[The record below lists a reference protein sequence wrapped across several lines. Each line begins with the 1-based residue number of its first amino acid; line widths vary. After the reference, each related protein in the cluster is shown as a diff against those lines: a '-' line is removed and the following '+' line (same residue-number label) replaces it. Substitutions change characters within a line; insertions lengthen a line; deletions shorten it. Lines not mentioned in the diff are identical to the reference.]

1 MFQSFRNLG
10 SALVCALLAT
20 AVCGAPAASQSLHD
34 FVEAAASRTPDLASV
49 AARRDAIAARQTA
62 ADGLTPGAPVFNGSY
77 LTDQLIRNR
86 QQRELQI
93 GLSTPIWL
101 PGEGSAARAL
111 ANAEADRAATQV
123 ATTRLKLA
131 GQVRDLLADFA
142 LAQAEL
148 ALAERRLRDARAT
161 EGDVDRRARVRDA
174 SEADLLLA
182 RAERIAA
189 DAELQDRQVA
199 LKQNRLAFQTLTG
212 LPPVATALREPLA
225 AAADANDPRLGE
237 ARGAITVA
245 RANQTL
251 TGIQLRDS
259 PEIGVIA
266 RRSRDALGSFY
277 NHSIGVEMRIPFAT
291 DARNRPRQTAA
302 QAELTEAAA
311 GYDTIARELDA
322 ARQKARIGYDNALI
336 QHDLARAR
344 SQALA
349 RQSALVGR
357 SYQAGQVS
365 LEAVLRARAF
375 AYEAEATS
383 IRADIASASAVGK
396 LNQAYGVMP

>member
-1 MFQSFRNLG
+1 MFQSLRPIGGAF
-10 SALVCALLAT
+10 VCALLTSALY
-20 AVCGAPAASQSLHD
+20 GAPAASQSLHD
-34 FVEAAASRTPDLASV
+34 FVEAAASRNPDLAGL
-49 AARRDAIAARQTA
+49 AARRDAIAARRTA
-62 ADGLTPGAPVFNGSY
+62 AEALTPGAPVFSGSY
-77 LTDQLIRNR
+77 LTDQLVRNR

-111 ANAEADRAATQV
+111 ADAEADRATTQV
-123 ATTRLKLA
+123 AATRLKLA
-131 GQVRDLLADFA
+131 GQVRDLLAGFA

-161 EGDVDRRARVRDA
+161 ESDVDRRARARDA

-189 DAELQDRQVA
+189 DAELRDRQVA
-199 LKQNRLAFQTLTG
+199 LKQNRLEFQTLTG

-225 AAADANDPRLGE
+225 AAAEANDPRLGE
-237 ARGAITVA
+237 ARDAMVVA
-245 RANQTL
+245 RANQAL

-302 QAELTEAAA
+302 QAELTEATA
-311 GYDTIARELDA
+311 GYDAIARDIDA
-322 ARQKARIGYDNALI
+322 ARQKARIGHDNTLI
-336 QHDLARAR
+336 QRDLARAR

>member
-1 MFQSFRNLG
+1 MFQSLRPIGGAF
-10 SALVCALLAT
+10 ACALLTSALF
-20 AVCGAPAASQSLHD
+20 GAPAASQSLHD
-34 FVEAAASRTPDLASV
+34 FVEAAASRNPDLAGL
-49 AARRDAIAARQTA
+49 AARRDAIAARRMA
-62 ADGLTPGAPVFNGSY
+62 ADALTPGAPIFSGSY

-93 GLSTPIWL
+93 GVSTPIWL

-111 ANAEADRAATQV
+111 ADAEADRAASQV
-123 ATTRLKLA
+123 AATRLKLA
-131 GQVRDLLADFA
+131 GQVRDGLAGFA

-161 EGDVDRRARVRDA
+161 ESDIDRRARAGDA

-182 RAERIAA
+182 RAERLAA
-189 DAELQDRQVA
+189 DGELRDRQVA
-199 LKQNRLAFQTLTG
+199 VKQSRLAFQTLTG
-212 LPPVATALREPLA
+212 LQPLA
-225 AAADANDPRLGE
+225 AALREALAAVAAAQDPRLGE
-237 ARGAITVA
+237 ARDAITMA
-245 RANQTL
+245 RANQNL
-251 TGIQLRDS
+251 AGIQLRDS
-259 PEIGVIA
+259 PEIGVVA

-277 NHSIGVEMRIPFAT
+277 NHSIGIEMRIPFAT

-302 QAELTEAAA
+302 QAELTEATA
-311 GYDTIARELDA
+311 GYDAISRDLDA
-322 ARQKARIGYDNALI
+322 DREKARIDHDNAAI
-336 QHDLARAR
+336 QRDLARAR

-365 LEAVLRARAF
+365 LETVLRARAF

-383 IRADIASASAVGK
+383 IRADIGSASAIGK